1 MPKLLAYQLASRN
14 HTLPVQGLSK
24 IKRFFYRLNW
34 WRWSSIIFLGVLTR
48 FVVDVLFALLYV
60 EYQLRPHL
68 VEYLKA
74 IAVAFVILESVRWI
88 NRRLDERWP
97 WQLNP
102 ARRFLIQLLTNIFV
116 VLLMVVGSRFVVAK
130 LVVPPKE
137 LILLDEMVVALTVVV
152 ITFVLVVIELGM
164 FFLHRWRVSL
174 MEVERFKKQSL
185 QIRYE
190 MLKTQ
195 VNPHFLFNSL
205 NTLSSLVYSDQ
216 NTAHSFIRKLA
227 KVYRN
232 VLEYRGRGLISINEE
247 LHALNSYIDLIQ
259 LRFRDKLDLD
269 IQIDEKW
276 EDYMV
281 PPIIFQMLIE
291 NAIKH
296 NVASVKNPLSIWVY
310 VEGDYIVFKNT
321 LKLKSSKGYSSKI
334 GLDNICS
341 HYDLVTDKKVIIKE
355 TDAFF
360 IVKIP
365 LLDPRYESI
374 NH

>member
-1 MPKLLAYQLASRN
+1 LPKLLAYQLAKGNYHNTTSGQIR
-14 HTLPVQGLSK
+14 HYLYG
-24 IKRFFYRLNW
+24 FNW
-34 WRWSSIIFLGVLTR
+34 WRWLSIIFLGVLTR
-48 FVVDVLFALLYV
+48 FIVDVFFALIYKNYHLSWNNL
-60 EYQLRPHL
+60 EYI
-68 VEYLKA
+68 KA
-74 IAVAFVILESVRWI
+74 IAVAFVILETVRWL
-88 NRRLDERWP
+88 NRRLDEKWP

-102 ARRFLIQLLTNIFV
+102 AVRFLIQLSTNIFF
-116 VLLMVVGSRFVVAK
+116 VLVMVVGSRFLVAT
-130 LVVPPKE
+130 LLYQNYE
-137 LILLDEMVVALTVVV
+137 LIFLEEMVVALTIII
-152 ITFVLVVIELGM
+152 ITFVVVVIELGM
-164 FFLHRWRVSL
+164 FFLNRWRKSL
-174 MEVERFKKQSL
+174 MEIERFKKQSL

-216 NTAHSFIRKLA
+216 NTAHNFIRKLA

-232 VLEYRGRGLISINEE
+232 VLEYRGKGLVSINEE
-247 LHALNSYIDLIQ
+247 LHALNSYIDLIK
-259 LRFRDKLDLD
+259 LRFSDKLDLE
-269 IQIDEKW
+269 IEIDEKW
-276 EDYMV
+276 GDYMV

-310 VEGDYIVFKNT
+310 VEDDYVVFKNT

-341 HYDLVTDKKVIIKE
+341 HYQLVTDKRVIINE
-355 TDAFF
+355 TPEFF

-365 LLDPRYESI
+365 LLDSRYDSI
-374 NH
+374 NY

>member
-1 MPKLLAYQLASRN
+1 MSKVLTYQLAKGSYFKSTN
-14 HTLPVQGLSK
+14 GSFSD
-24 IKRFFYRLNW
+24 FFYRINW
-34 WRWSSIIFLGVLTR
+34 WRWSSIIILGVLTR
-48 FVVDVLFALLYV
+48 FLVDVFFALIYV
-60 EYQLRPHL
+60 EYHLRRDPL
-68 VEYLKA
+68 EYLKA
-74 IAVAFVILESVRWI
+74 IAVAFVILESVRWV
-88 NRRLDERWP
+88 NRRLDEKWP
-97 WQLNP
+97 WQGN
-102 ARRFLIQLLTNIFV
+102 AAARFLIQLFTNIMV
-116 VLLMVVGSRFVVAK
+116 VLVMVVGSRFVVAK
-130 LVVPPKE
+130 LMQPPLE
-137 LILLDEMVVALTVVV
+137 LVFLDEMVVALTVII
-152 ITFVLVVIELGM
+152 ITFVVVAIELGM
-164 FFLHRWRVSL
+164 FFLHRWRKSL

-232 VLEYRGRGLISINEE
+232 VLEYRGRGLISIHEE

-269 IQIDEKW
+269 IQIDDKW
-276 EDYMV
+276 RDYMV

-341 HYDLVTDKKVIIKE
+341 HYDLVTDKKVTIKE
-355 TDAFF
+355 TDEFF

>member
-1 MPKLLAYQLASRN
+1 MSGW
-14 HTLPVQGLSK
+14 VS
-24 IKRFFYRLNW
+24 
-34 WRWSSIIFLGVLTR
+34 
-48 FVVDVLFALLYV
+48 
-60 EYQLRPHL
+60 
-68 VEYLKA
+68 
-74 IAVAFVILESVRWI
+74 
-88 NRRLDERWP
+88 
-97 WQLNP
+97 
-102 ARRFLIQLLTNIFV
+102 
-116 VLLMVVGSRFVVAK
+116 
-130 LVVPPKE
+130 
-137 LILLDEMVVALTVVV
+137 
-152 ITFVLVVIELGM
+152 ELGI
-164 FFLHRWRVSL
+164 FFLNRWRMSL
-174 MEVERFKKQSL
+174 MEIERFKKQSL

-195 VNPHFLFNSL
+195 VNTHFLFNSL

-247 LHALNSYIDLIQ
+247 LNALQSYIDLIK
-259 LRFRDKLDLD
+259 LRFKEKLEINISIED
-269 IQIDEKW
+269 QW
-276 EDYMV
+276 WDYMV

-296 NVASVKNPLSIWVY
+296 NVASSKNPLSIWVF
-310 VEGDYIVFKNT
+310 VERNYIVFKNS

-341 HYDLVTDKKVIIKE
+341 HYDLVTKRKVVIKE
-355 TDAFF
+355 TEDHFV
-360 IVKIP
+360 VKIP